1 MQETSG
7 EETGSTCWYC
17 FIFTNVNDQWRP
29 APHEGKHCL
38 LVSLPTMLLIFF
50 FRRLK
55 NRGQTLKTERRVIT
69 TRVGPSLGAYLSFE
83 LLADVLSVL
92 LDEIM
97 KSLFI
102 LIHIK
107 ILI

>member
-1 MQETSG
+1 M
-7 EETGSTCWYC
+7 
-17 FIFTNVNDQWRP
+17 
-29 APHEGKHCL
+29 
-38 LVSLPTMLLIFF
+38 
-50 FRRLK
+50 
-55 NRGQTLKTERRVIT
+55 IT

-92 LDEIM
+92 PDEIM

-102 LIHIK
+102 LIQIK